1 MRLRI
6 AKSQWPRLRIG
17 SWKCAVCS
25 WIQAF
30 ITSMQFLEPR
40 QTLDIQECAVHARE
54 ERDLGQGSPD
64 LPNGGMEIGR
74 SEGGSDGG

>member
-1 MRLRI
+1 
-6 AKSQWPRLRIG
+6 
-17 SWKCAVCS
+17 
-25 WIQAF
+25 
-30 ITSMQFLEPR
+30 MQFLEPR